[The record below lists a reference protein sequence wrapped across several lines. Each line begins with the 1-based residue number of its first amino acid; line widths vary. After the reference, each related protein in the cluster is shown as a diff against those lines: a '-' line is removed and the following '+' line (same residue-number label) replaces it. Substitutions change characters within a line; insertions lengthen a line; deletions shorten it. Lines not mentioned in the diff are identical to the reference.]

1 MMKLKRVDE
10 PVPSPGGKW
19 VVFSAT
25 DVDLE
30 ANTKISHLW
39 IVPAGGGESR
49 RLNETPNHEE
59 RPRFSPDG
67 KRLIWTSKATD
78 PTQIWMCDFDSEAG
92 RLTGTPH
99 QVTNI
104 STGADGA
111 IWSPDGKNIVFVSEV
126 YPDCRDDACNKQRD
140 EELKKSKVKAK
151 IFTKLFY
158 RHWNAFTEFKRSH
171 LFVISADANLTGLT
185 SQVSGA
191 SSVEAGVAPA
201 TSSVGRDSVE
211 PTPSPTNAAAPQS
224 AAVPKNE
231 PRDLTPGDHDVP
243 PFHLGGQDMYAISPE
258 GKELAYTSNIDEV
271 EATSTNSEI
280 FTVPITVGDA
290 VSIPRPSVGRDSVE
304 PKTSGEAAPQS
315 VALLK
320 NQPRKI
326 STSPGAD
333 TTPLYSP
340 DGKYLA
346 WRSQAR
352 AGFESDKWRLLVQ
365 DRQSGKARDLTEKFD
380 RSVGSFAWWVDSG
393 PILFTAE
400 DHGESPIYAAS
411 LAGAIPHQVV
421 QLHADDL
428 MPSKDGKTVFFSRMS
443 IAAPNEVARIELEE
457 YDNASGHGQDVV
469 HAKPV
474 THMNDALLSQIDMQP
489 LESFTFKGAND
500 EEVQGFMVKPPG
512 FDPSK
517 KYPLK
522 FLLHGGPQ
530 GAWGD
535 NWTYRWNAELFAA
548 NGYVAV
554 MINFHGSTGYGQKF
568 TDSISGDWG
577 GKPYVDLMKGL
588 DYVEKTFPFIDKN
601 REAALGA
608 SYGGYMANW
617 LLGHTNRF
625 KCFVSHDG
633 MFNAEAAFGTTEEL
647 WFPNWDFKGP
657 PWKQRE
663 LYRKFSPHEY
673 AANFKTPTLVVHG
686 QLDYRLDVSNGFDLF
701 TTLQTLKVPSKMLYF
716 PDEGHWV
723 LKPQNSRL
731 WYKTVN
737 DWVDQWCGGK

>member
-1 MMKLKRVDE
+1 MMKLKRVGA
-10 PVPSPGGKW
+10 PQPSPDGRW
-19 VVFSAT
+19 VVFDCV

-30 ANTKISHLW
+30 ANTKTSHLW
-39 IVPAGGGESR
+39 IVPASGGESK
-49 RLNETPNHEE
+49 RLNETLNHEE

-78 PTQIWMCDFDSEAG
+78 PTQIWMCDFDPES
-92 RLTGTPH
+92 GTLIGKSH
-99 QVTNI
+99 QVTSI

-111 IWSPDGKNIVFVSEV
+111 IWSPDGKNIVFVSAV
-126 YPDCRDDACNKQRD
+126 YPDCKDDACNKQRD
-140 EELKKSKVKAK
+140 EELKNSKVKAK

-171 LFVISADANLTGLT
+171 LFIVSADANLTGLT
-185 SQVSGA
+185 GQVSNGQPP
-191 SSVEAGVAPA
+191 G
-201 TSSVGRDSVE
+201 T
-211 PTPSPTNAAAPQS
+211 
-224 AAVPKNE
+224 NE

-243 PFHLGGQDMYAISPE
+243 PFNLGGQDMYAISPD
-258 GKELAYTSNIDEV
+258 GQELAYTTHIDEV

-280 FTVPITVGDA
+280 STVPINTPSNA
-290 VSIPRPSVGRDSVE
+290 VVESAVPGGENKNAPRTAHTTGS
-304 PKTSGEAAPQS
+304 PK
-315 VALLK
+315 
-320 NQPRKI
+320 KI

-352 AGFESDKWRLLVQ
+352 AGFEADKWRLLVQ
-365 DRQSGKARDLTEKFD
+365 DRQSGQTRDVTVKFD
-380 RSVGSFAWWVDSG
+380 RSVGSFVITTDSPG
-393 PILFTAE
+393 VNAVIFSAE
-400 DHGESPIYAAS
+400 DHGEAS
-411 LAGAIPHQVV
+411 EHLLFLDKAS
-421 QLHADDL
+421 QLGPEKLVDVHADDL
-428 MPSKDGKTVFFSRMS
+428 IVNNGMAYFTRMS
-443 IAAPNEVARIELEE
+443 ISAPNEIWRFTRDEE
-457 YDNASGHGQDVV
+457 PY
-469 HAKPV
+469 PV

-512 FDPSK
+512 FDPNK

-522 FLLHGGPQ
+522 FLIHGGPQ
-530 GAWGD
+530 GAWG
-535 NWTYRWNAELFAA
+535 NSWTYRWNAELFAA
-548 NGYVAV
+548 NGYVVV

-577 GKPYVDLMKGL
+577 GKPYVDLLKGL

-617 LLGHTNRF
+617 LLGHTDRF
-625 KCFVSHDG
+625 KCIVSHDG
-633 MFNAEAAFGTTEEL
+633 TFNTESAWGTTEEL
-647 WFPNWDFKGP
+647 WFPEWEFKGP
-657 PWKQRE
+657 PWKNRE
-663 LYRKFSPHEY
+663 LYRKWSPHEY
-673 AANFKTPTLVVHG
+673 AAKFKTPTLVVHG
-686 QLDYRLDVSNGFDLF
+686 QLDYRLDVSQGFDLF
-701 TTLQTLKVPSKMLYF
+701 TTLQVLKVPSEMLYF

-737 DWVDQWCGGK
+737 HWVDQWCKR